1 VTREHPEFREG
12 DLRVT
17 LLALFFVLN
26 TPVVGMQN
34 PKRMPYS
41 AELILHSYVTFIAA
55 KEQHALLAYGK
66 ERFLGQPYA
75 PLLLLLF
82 LLSLSS
88 PSPSLSQER
97 KSFILES

>member
-1 VTREHPEFREG
+1 MREVTREHPEFQEG
-12 DLRVT
+12 SSRVA

-55 KEQHALLAYGK
+55 KEQHALFGK
-66 ERFLGQPYA
+66 SGYYDRLSPS
-75 PLLLLLF
+75 PT
-82 LLSLSS
+82 SLSS
-88 PSPSLSQER
+88 R
-97 KSFILES
+97 GR